1 MFRRL
6 SAIEIAEGA
15 LLADIAVI
23 FHLLTLYL
31 PIGGDWFRLLI
42 FVVFAL
48 LVLRRGLYAGIM
60 GLCVATFLT
69 AALSGINF
77 TALMV
82 LEGTG
87 GLFLG
92 ITMRNRWRHL
102 PLLFVGVTCGAIA
115 LFSLIVL
122 SYLLLGI
129 PLSDLVRGMH
139 QAYTAA
145 LAVMNPLA
153 ASLGLGAI
161 WQHNLLPTVN
171 TVANLAFTY
180 WLAALYVVSWI
191 GLCPV
196 VAGIYYLTGLFVR
209 LLGYE
214 VRPFPGGRLQKLLR
228 WLAQK
233 LTRWVGKSP
242 LGKRPAMHTLL
253 KQIRLYIGRI

>member
-1 MFRRL
+1 M
-6 SAIEIAEGA
+6 A
-15 LLADIAVI
+15 
-23 FHLLTLYL
+23 
-31 PIGGDWFRLLI
+31 
-42 FVVFAL
+42 
-48 LVLRRGLYAGIM
+48 
-60 GLCVATFLT
+60 LCVATFLT
-69 AALSGINF
+69 ATLSGINF
-77 TALMV
+77 SVLMV
-82 LEGTG
+82 VEGTG

-139 QAYTAA
+139 QAFTAA

-153 ASLGLGAI
+153 TSLGLGAT
-161 WQHNLLPTVN
+161 WQHSVLPMVN
-171 TVANLAFTY
+171 SVANLAFTH
-180 WLAALYVVSWI
+180 WLATLYVVSWI

-233 LTRWVGKSP
+233 VTRWIGKSP

-253 KQIRLYIGRI
+253 RQIRLYIGRI